1 MGDIIPIPK
10 SKSRKSKSNTRQ
22 VERVTDCASQPAQTF
37 DFTCVTCKN
46 KTRLELKNAVLK
58 NMDLYCDKCG
68 TGWRVSNPVFSVKR
82 DAGT

>member
-1 MGDIIPIPK
+1 MGEIIPFPK
-10 SKSRKSKSNTRQ
+10 SKPRKTKSNAWQ
-22 VERVTDCASQPAQTF
+22 VERVNTCASQPAQTF

-68 TGWRVSNPVFSVKR
+68 TGWRVTNPVFSVKR